1 MPYVIYQKHLGIQKV
16 IILLQVKNVHEKT
29 FILLNNVDEIMY
41 VLDNTLILK
50 YTNIKYTIEPMRT
63 INTLNN

>member
-1 MPYVIYQKHLGIQKV
+1 MSIRNTFKLPYVIYQKHLGIQKV

-41 VLDNTLILK
+41 VLK
-50 YTNIKYTIEPMRT
+50 F
-63 INTLNN
+63 